1 MNMKELTIQNRIR
14 VLNLKLIDMYLKSNA
29 F

>member
-14 VLNLKLIDMYLKSNA
+14 VLNLKLIDMYLKLNA